1 MTWKVFSVS
10 TSTWGDRIEVPAD
23 TFSGGRQLN
32 VTSPGAATFL
42 TKNPKVR
49 EVVTP
54 VTMAKLRRALVIE
67 WNRIPVYAGLII
79 DTSRDLFTGVL
90 EVQLADLWWIWKS
103 RHVLAMHGA
112 GVEKLP
118 PLVFTGHL
126 ATIAK
131 KAIQEGMD
139 AAPLARYALP
149 IVWEAD
155 LPGPDVREYYGYNF
169 PTVSDALDELIKT
182 DGGPDIDFPP
192 QWTADYE
199 LQWAMRSGNLVS
211 GYWEWDATTRKTDVI
226 GIKESGSGADVAN
239 KVIGTGEG
247 SGEDIL
253 VKAEE
258 SFATSDFPALEKVES
273 YSGIKNRDQLAA
285 RARADVESKNEPTEQ
300 LSLSI
305 KPDGAVPVS
314 DLLLGGTARVNL
326 QDAFYVPNGWSD
338 WRLLGFSFTR
348 DAIDLQLQQQGG

>member
-1 MTWKVFSVS
+1 MAWKVFSVS

-32 VTSPGAATFL
+32 ATSPGAATFL
-42 TKNPKVR
+42 TKNAKVR

-54 VTMAKLRRALVIE
+54 VTMAKLRRALVVE
-67 WNRIPVYAGLII
+67 WNRIPVYAGLIV
-79 DTSRDLFTGVL
+79 DTDRDVFTGVL

-103 RHVLAMHGA
+103 RHVLPMHGA

-139 AAPLARYALP
+139 AAPLARYDLP
-149 IVWEAD
+149 IVWEDD
-155 LPGPDVREYYGYNF
+155 LPGPYTREYYGYKF
-169 PTVSDALDELIKT
+169 PSVADALDELIKT

-192 QWTADYE
+192 QWAPDFK
-199 LQWAMRSGNLVS
+199 LQWAMRSGNLVG
-211 GYWEWDATTRKTDVI
+211 GYWEWDATTKKTDII
-226 GIKESGSGADVAN
+226 GIKEKGSGANVAN

-258 SFATSDFPALEKVES
+258 SFATSDFPALERVVS
-273 YSGIKNRDQLAA
+273 YSGISNRDQLAA
-285 RARADVESKNEPTEQ
+285 RARADVEAQNEPTQQ
-300 LSLSI
+300 LSVSI
-305 KPDGAVPVS
+305 RPDGAVAPS
-314 DLLLGGTARVNL
+314 ELLLGGTVRVNL
-326 QDAFYVPNGWSD
+326 KEAFYVPNGWSD
-338 WRLLGFSFTR
+338 WRLLGFTFSE
-348 DAIDLQLQQQGG
+348 DSVDLQLQQQGG

>member
-1 MTWKVFSVS
+1 MSWKVYSVS
-10 TSTWGDRIEVPAD
+10 TSTWKDRIAVPAD

-32 VTSPGAATFL
+32 ATSQGAATFL
-42 TKNPKVR
+42 TKNAKVR

-54 VTMAKLRRALVIE
+54 VTMAKLRRALIVE
-67 WNRIPVYAGLII
+67 WAGTPVYAGLIV
-79 DTSRDLFTGVL
+79 DTSRDVFTGVL
-90 EVQLADLWWIWKS
+90 EVQLADIWWIWKA
-103 RHVLAMHGA
+103 RHVLAMHGS

-131 KAIQEGMD
+131 QAIQEGMD
-139 AAPLARYALP
+139 AAPLARYDLP
-149 IVWEAD
+149 IVWEPD
-155 LPGPDVREYYGYNF
+155 LSGPHTREYYGYNF
-169 PTVSDALDELIKT
+169 PSVADALDEIIKT

-192 QWTADYE
+192 QWGPDYGF
-199 LQWAMRSGNLVS
+199 QWAMRSGNLVS

-226 GIKESGSGADVAN
+226 GIKESGSASNVAN

-258 SFATSDFPALEKVES
+258 SFATSDFPALERVVS

-285 RARADVESKNEPTEQ
+285 RARADVEASNEPTQQ

-305 KPDGAVPVS
+305 RPDGAVPVS
-314 DLLLGGTARVNL
+314 DLLLGGTVRVKL
-326 QDAFYVPNGWSD
+326 EDAFYVPNGWSD
-338 WRLLGFSFTR
+338 WRLLGFDFDRESVN
-348 DAIDLQLQQQGG
+348 LQLQQQGG

>member
-1 MTWKVFSVS
+1 MFWKVYSVS
-10 TSTWGDRIEVPAD
+10 TSTWKDRIEVPPD
-23 TFSGGRQLN
+23 TFSGGRALN
-32 VTSPGAATFL
+32 TGTQGKATFMV
-42 TKNPKVR
+42 KDPKVR

-67 WNRIPVYAGLII
+67 WAGTPVYAGLIV
-79 DTSRDLFTGVL
+79 DATHDFFTGVL
-90 EVQLADLWWIWKS
+90 EVQLEDIWWIWKA

-118 PLVFTGHL
+118 PLVFSGHL

-139 AAPLARYALP
+139 AAPLARYDLP

-155 LPGPDVREYYGYNF
+155 LPGPHVREYYGYNF

-192 QWTADYE
+192 QWGPDYKF
-199 LQWAMRSGNLVS
+199 QWAMRSGNLVS

-226 GIKESGSGADVAN
+226 GIKESGSGANVAN

-285 RARADVESKNEPTEQ
+285 RARADVEANNEPTLQ
-300 LSLSI
+300 ISVSI
-305 KPDGAVPVS
+305 RPDGAVPPT
-314 DLLLGGTARVNL
+314 DLLLGGIARLNL
-326 QDAFYVPNGWSD
+326 QDAFYAPNGWSD
-338 WRLLGFSFTR
+338 WRLLSF
-348 DAIDLQLQQQGG
+348 DFDQESVNLHFQQQGG